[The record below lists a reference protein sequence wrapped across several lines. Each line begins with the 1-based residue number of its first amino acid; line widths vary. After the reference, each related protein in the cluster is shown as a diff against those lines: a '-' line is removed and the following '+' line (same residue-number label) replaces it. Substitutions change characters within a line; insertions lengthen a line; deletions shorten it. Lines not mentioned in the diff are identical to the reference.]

1 MGKASLSDFLAQV
14 DVIYNLHPAYETGH
28 DGSDGYC
35 DCIGLIKGAL
45 RRCGVSPTGLSGTN
59 YAARHT
65 IVGLTK
71 FSSTSQLSVGDVVLK
86 VRDMDDPSMPL
97 PDKYRPGGTDYT
109 GDLTNYTHIGVVDS
123 VNPLRIKHMTSPT
136 TQTDTK
142 IGKWCYKGTLPHIK
156 YDGGDEPVP
165 TPDPEPEYPEIAVVY
180 AENGK
185 PVNMRQGKDIKSK
198 LVCKVPCG
206 DTVDVMQ
213 KGSEWSKVQYMEGS
227 QLRKGYMM
235 SSFLIFEGEP
245 MPNSDDPDHPY
256 DPVDG
261 DDGGSDTVTLTLS
274 RSKAEAIL
282 EALEDCAQVIASVIG
297 RG

>member
-1 MGKASLSDFLAQV
+1 MANKASLHDFLEQV
-14 DVIYNLHPAYETGH
+14 DVIYNLHPSYKTGH
-28 DGSDGYC
+28 DGSDGLC

-45 RRCGVSPTGLSGTN
+45 RRCDVSPTGLSGTN

-71 FSSTSQLSVGDVVLK
+71 FSSVSQLSVGDVVLK

-123 VNPLRIKHMTSPT
+123 VTPLRIKHMTSPT

-142 IGKWCYKGTLPHIK
+142 IGKWCYKGTLPHIN
-156 YDGGDEPVP
+156 YSGGDEPVP
-165 TPDPEPEYPEIAVVY
+165 TPEPEYPTTAVVY

-185 PVNMRQGKDIKSK
+185 PVNMRQGKGTSYK

-206 DTVDVMQ
+206 DTVDVVQ
-213 KGSEWSKVQYMEGS
+213 KGSEWSKVQYMEES
-227 QLRKGYMM
+227 RWLRTGYMM
-235 SSFLIFEGEP
+235 SSFLIFDGEAVP
-245 MPNSDDPDHPY
+245 DVPGSDIPS

-261 DDGGSDTVTLTLS
+261 DDGGSDTVTLVIS
-274 RSKAEAIL
+274 RKDAEAL
-282 EALEDCAQVIASVIG
+282 LSMLGMLAGVIG